1 MAVVT
6 NRLKACI
13 LVGVAF
19 LTANSKNLVWGVLH
33 TLAVV
38 GLGTCCCNS
47 VGGYVP
53 LELGL
58 WRSLVTKDL
67 VLVAFGVNNFV
78 YSGSNG
84 DVRIWLRK
92 DLW

>member
-13 LVGVAF
+13 LAGVAF
-19 LTANSKNLVWGVLH
+19 LPANSKNLVW
-33 TLAVV
+33 VV

-47 VGGYVP
+47 VGSYAP

-78 YSGSNG
+78 YSGPDG
-84 DVRIWLRK
+84 DVRTWLRK